1 MPTRVPKVPGA
12 FFESPA
18 PKPSAI
24 KCDGCLSKN
33 LILSKMIKSL
43 RVKFY

>member
-1 MPTRVPKVPGA
+1 MLTRVPKVPGA
-12 FFESPA
+12 FFESPT

-43 RVKFY
+43 RVEFY

>member
-12 FFESPA
+12 LFESPT

-24 KCDGCLSKN
+24 KYVGCLSKN
-33 LILSKMIKSL
+33 LILSKM
-43 RVKFY
+43 VKPHKVKC